1 LSAEQDRMEEAVP
14 AEFQWET
21 VDNLE
26 LSRIRAAVNR
36 LPDGYR
42 LVFSLYLLEG
52 YDHEEISEIMGISV
66 STSKSQLNR
75 AKRKLLEILKSEVPY
90 EKRA

>member
-1 LSAEQDRMEEAVP
+1 
-14 AEFQWET
+14 
-21 VDNLE
+21 
-26 LSRIRAAVNR
+26 
-36 LPDGYR
+36 
-42 LVFSLYLLEG
+42 
-52 YDHEEISEIMGISV
+52 MGISV